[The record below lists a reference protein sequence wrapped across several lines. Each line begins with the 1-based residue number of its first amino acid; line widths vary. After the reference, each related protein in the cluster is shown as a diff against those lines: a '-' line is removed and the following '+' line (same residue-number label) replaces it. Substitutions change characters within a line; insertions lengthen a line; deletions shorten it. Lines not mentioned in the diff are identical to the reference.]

1 MNGTVDV
8 VTSGPPL
15 PFIPTA
21 NRSAREP
28 REDVIV
34 LEIQGTKS
42 PPMTSPP
49 SVLLTFA
56 QEEVSDDATPWV
68 LSVVAIVIVGV
79 VALFMVKLRL
89 QARRRM
95 LDAKDS
101 DVDLVCRG
109 SSSSNSSILILER
122 THDSSSRIAIL

>member
-1 MNGTVDV
+1 
-8 VTSGPPL
+8 
-15 PFIPTA
+15 
-21 NRSAREP
+21 
-28 REDVIV
+28 
-34 LEIQGTKS
+34 
-42 PPMTSPP
+42 MTSPP